1 MLHYYSMFH
10 TIISQPL
17 TNALIFLTSFLWGNI
32 GLAVIVLTIIIKFIL
47 LPFARSTIKNQIA
60 VKKLQPHLEEIK
72 KQYPDKNEQAK
83 KTMELYKEH
92 KTNPLAG
99 CLPVLIQ
106 LPIIIGLYR
115 VFLAG
120 SAIDTT
126 ALYSFVHLPENISQM
141 FLGINMTS
149 KSIILAVIAGA
160 TQYLQLRFSPSMQT
174 TPTTAVTTTDGK
186 PDMQTAMMNNM
197 QKTMKFTL
205 PIMITFFAAVVPAAV
220 ALYWIVTNIF
230 TLAQEYFIYKQINK
244 SETIKTKTA

>member
-1 MLHYYSMFH
+1 MFH
-10 TIISQPL
+10 TIIYEPL
-17 TNALIFLTSFLWGNI
+17 TNALVFLTSFLWGNI
-32 GLAVIVLTIIIKFIL
+32 GLAVIALTIIVKLIL
-47 LPFARSTIKNQIA
+47 LPLARSTIKNQIA

-72 KQYPDKNEQAK
+72 KQYSDKNEQAK

-126 ALYSFVHLPENISQM
+126 GLYSFVHLPENISQM

-149 KSIILAVIAGA
+149 KSIILALVAGA
-160 TQYLQLRFSPSMQT
+160 TQYLQLRFSPTMQT
-174 TPTTAVTTTDGK
+174 VPTTAVNTADGK

-205 PIMITFFAAVVPAAV
+205 PIMITFFSAVVPAAV
-220 ALYWIVTNIF
+220 ALYWIITNIF

-244 SETIKTKTA
+244 SDTIKTKTA

>member
-1 MLHYYSMFH
+1 MFH
-10 TIISQPL
+10 TIITIPL
-17 TNALIFLTSFLWGNI
+17 TNALVFLTSGLWGNV
-32 GLAVIVLTIIIKFIL
+32 GLAVIALTIIIKLIL
-47 LPFARSTIKNQIA
+47 LPFARSTIKNQLA

-72 KQYPDKNEQAK
+72 KNYPDKNEQAK

-120 SAIDTT
+120 SSIDTT
-126 ALYSFVHLPENISQM
+126 TLYSFVHLPEHLSQM

-149 KSIILAVIAGA
+149 KSIILALIAGI
-160 TQYLQLRFSPSMQT
+160 TQFFQIKYSPALQSST
-174 TPTTAVTTTDGK
+174 TLPVTASQ

-205 PIMITFFAAVVPAAV
+205 PIMITFFSAVVPAAV
-220 ALYWIVTNIF
+220 ALYWIITNIF

-244 SETIKTKTA
+244 SDTIKTKTA

>member
-1 MLHYYSMFH
+1 MFH
-10 TIISQPL
+10 TIIYVPL

-32 GLAVIVLTIIIKFIL
+32 GLAVIALTIIIKLIL

-60 VKKLQPHLEEIK
+60 VKKLQPLLEEIK
-72 KQYPDKNEQAK
+72 KNHSDKNEQAK

-99 CLPVLIQ
+99 CLPIIIQ

-120 SAIDTT
+120 TSIDTT
-126 ALYSFVHLPENISQM
+126 TLYSFVSLPSHLSQM
-141 FLGINMTS
+141 FLGIDMTS
-149 KSIILAVIAGA
+149 KSIILALIAGI
-160 TQYLQLRFSPSMQT
+160 TQYLQLKFSPSFQK
-174 TPTTAVTTTDGK
+174 TPTTELSTDAK
-186 PDMQTAMMNNM
+186 PDMQVAMMDNM

-220 ALYWIVTNIF
+220 ALYWVVTNVF
-230 TLAQEYFIYKQINK
+230 TLGQEYFVYKQLNK
-244 SETIKTKTA
+244 KTA